1 METILYNIFKTTSAM
16 TKPETILESSYK
28 VLQSSQKR
36 TTLKR
41 PVQFSKAIQ
50 FYATFKAY
58 CYNISLTLTKAA
70 NLYFS

>member
-16 TKPETILESSYK
+16 TLPESSYK

-50 FYATFKAY
+50 LYATFKAY
-58 CYNISLTLTKAA
+58 CSNISLTLTKAA